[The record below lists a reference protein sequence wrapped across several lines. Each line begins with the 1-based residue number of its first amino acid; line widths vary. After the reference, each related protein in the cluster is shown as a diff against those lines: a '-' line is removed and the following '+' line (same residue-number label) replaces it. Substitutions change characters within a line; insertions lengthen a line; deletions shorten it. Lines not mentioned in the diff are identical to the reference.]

1 MKKNH
6 RFYQILVGVTAL
18 SLAGVAAYFSVFGL
32 SKLFVAT
39 FTILLFA
46 ILELGKVV
54 AVTYLHTYWKSTHWL
69 KKSYMLLGVIVMMTI
84 TSVGIYGYLSAAYD
98 GTKSK
103 LDVSNKEIVLY
114 ENKKEVFFKQI
125 EGIENQ
131 IAYKDKRLTQ
141 LTELRTQQETR
152 LDSLIANNRW
162 HNVKKTREDIN
173 IANEDIKDLDSS
185 IVAYNQDIVALNDSI
200 NRYDILIIEKGN
212 NEHSADLGPLKHLA
226 NAFNVDMDTVVN
238 WLIFAIIF
246 IFDPMAIALL
256 LALNDITARR
266 RREKQETIPEPD
278 KPNNGKSEETETE
291 TETEPE
297 TELETET
304 EVEENKVKNLDGME
318 KVNPVVEKPKED
330 NSLKELKLELS
341 NIRKEFYEEL
351 QNIEFVD
358 NTELYEKI
366 KTDLDNTKEN
376 IKEFNESI
384 NEMKSLSEEN
394 KEELEEKIN
403 EITKDIEEFK
413 EDLEERLQDKLLDF
427 QENVQDK
434 LDEFW
439 VSEDEPKKKKK
450 IVFKTQNPKS

>member
-114 ENKKEVFFKQI
+114 ENKKEIFFKQI

-131 IAYKDKRLTQ
+131 ISYKDKRLTQ

-152 LDSLIANNRW
+152 LDSLIANNHW

-256 LALNDITARR
+256 LAFNDITIRR
-266 RREKQETIPEPD
+266 RREKYPTEEDPKFPET
-278 KPNNGKSEETETE
+278 TE
-291 TETEPE
+291 EPE
-297 TELETET
+297 VEPEIVEEPEIESEIVEEL
-304 EVEENKVKNLDGME
+304 ENKVKNLDGME
-318 KVNPVVEKPKED
+318 KGNPVVEKPNED
-330 NSLKELKLELS
+330 TSLKELKLELS

-366 KTDLDNTKEN
+366 KSDLDNTKEN
-376 IKEFNESI
+376 IKNFNESI

-439 VSEDEPKKKKK
+439 VSEDVPKKKKK